1 MSPRPN
7 KPSTKSEAEESAAA
21 SSPTA
26 EEDKTGYKK
35 PPKAFRFVKGQSGNP
50 KGRKKAK
57 RIEDV
62 GAALEEV
69 LYESVQIRE
78 GDHLRTTTRLEATIQ
93 ALRAKALQGDPKSIR
108 GFLKLAEKLG
118 MFTKSQRKSLIEI
131 TAPTGTRGKILRMY
145 QAEQDAL
152 QRPRDE
158 VVSKS
163 CEKTSIG
170 QDH

>member
-1 MSPRPN
+1 MSPGPD
-7 KPSTKSEAEESAAA
+7 KPSAKSEAEESAAA

-35 PPKAFRFVKGQSGNP
+35 PPKAFRFVKGRSGNP

-69 LYESVQIRE
+69 LYEPVQIRE

-108 GFLKLAEKLG
+108 GFLKLAETLG
-118 MFTKSQRKSLIEI
+118 MFPKSQRKSLIKI
-131 TAPTGTRGKILRMY
+131 TEPDGTKGKIIRMY
-145 QAEQDAL
+145 HAEQDAL
-152 QRPRDE
+152 QGTKDE
-158 VVSKS
+158 VISKS
-163 CEKTSIG
+163 YKKTSIG